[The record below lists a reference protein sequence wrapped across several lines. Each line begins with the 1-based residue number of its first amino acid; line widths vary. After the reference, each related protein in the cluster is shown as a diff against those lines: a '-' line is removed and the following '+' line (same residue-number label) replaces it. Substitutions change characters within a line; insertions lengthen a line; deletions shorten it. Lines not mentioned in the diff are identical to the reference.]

1 MIINIKEDKDLNVI
15 NHSCAHL
22 MAQAVKRLY
31 PHAKFWVGPV
41 IEEGFYYDID
51 LGNDVIKEE
60 DLKKIEK
67 EMKLI
72 TKSGVQ
78 IVGEVLTREQAL
90 EKFKDDEYKIDL
102 INNMD
107 DDTVI
112 TAYTQGEFTDLCRG
126 PHVDSVKMLQN
137 FKLLKVSGAYWKGD
151 ANNKMLQRIY
161 GVCFKNKQDL
171 FDHLKAL
178 EEIKERDHR
187 RIGKEQEL
195 FMTHELIGSGLPI
208 YMPNGAVIRRT
219 LERYILDKELER
231 GYNHVYSPSL
241 ANVELYKISGHL
253 DHYKEDMFPQMQLD
267 NSSMV
272 LRPMNCPHHMLIY
285 KNKLHSY
292 RDLPIRIG
300 ELAHDFRYEASGSVT
315 GLERVR
321 QMCQNDAH
329 IFVTKEQIK
338 DVFREVIE
346 LILDT
351 YKDFNI
357 KDYTFRLSLRDKN
370 NKDKYYDDDMMW
382 ETAEAELRKI
392 LVESGAEFY
401 EAEGEAAFYGPKLDV
416 QIKTALGHEIT
427 LSTCQL
433 DFLLP
438 QKFELEYVAED
449 GTKQRPIVIH
459 RAILGSIDR
468 FMAYI
473 IEEYKGAFPLWLSPN
488 QVTIIPVN
496 NEYHLEY
503 AKEVENILKKNKI
516 RVVLDSR
523 EEKLSYKMRE
533 AQKSKTPLTII
544 LGDSERDAKTI
555 SFRKFGERETTVLDL
570 DTCSVKLNETINEKK
585 YNM

>member
-267 NSSMV
+267 SSSMV

-357 KDYTFRLSLRDKN
+357 TDYTFRLSLRDKN

-401 EAEGEAAFYGPKLDV
+401 EEEGEAAFYGPKLDV

-555 SFRKFGERETTVLDL
+555 SFRKFGERDTTTLDL
-570 DTCSVKLNETINEKK
+570 NTFILKLNETINEKK